1 MKSSIPPAFEKRPNS
16 DEVEMGA
23 TSGKTQANG
32 ANRGT
37 HISGFETQIRR
48 AKTRTEQAEA
58 RTELAKT
65 RTEQAEIRTE
75 QAETRTEQARTRTE
89 QAEART
95 ERAETR
101 SEQTIRDSEVRYR
114 RLFEA
119 TRDGILILKADT
131 GCISEANPFV
141 MEMLG
146 FFSHDE
152 LVGIPIWEVGP
163 FKDIVSNKARFE
175 QLREQGYVLS
185 ENLPMETR
193 DGRKIIVEFVTNVYH
208 AGNHNAIQCNVRDIT
223 ERKRV
228 EEQIRFLN
236 EQLEQRVAERTAE
249 LQTANAGLQAANAEL
264 DAFSY
269 SISHDLRAPLR
280 HVAGFVDLLQKDA
293 GATLSETSRSLVTTI
308 SRAAKEMEKLIADL
322 LAFSRI
328 GKSKMKKTEV
338 DLDKLVRNTL
348 VDFEAETK
356 DRKIEWKIQSLPPVR
371 GDSALLRM
379 VLVNLMSNAVKF
391 TSART
396 EAKIEIGSASDGK
409 DETVI
414 FVKDNGAGFNPK
426 CADRLFGVFQRLHS
440 QSDFEGT
447 GIGLAN
453 VRRIISRHGG
463 RTWAEGIVN
472 GGATFYF
479 SIPGKKRLKNEI
491 LNPHSPLG
499 R

>member
-269 SISHDLRAPLR
+269 SISHDFA
-280 HVAGFVDLLQKDA
+280 
-293 GATLSETSRSLVTTI
+293 
-308 SRAAKEMEKLIADL
+308 RAAATCRGLCGFAAKRRRGDTLRNEPQSRNDDFASGEGNGEVDRRPAGL
-322 LAFSRI
+322 LAH
-328 GKSKMKKTEV
+328 
-338 DLDKLVRNTL
+338 
-348 VDFEAETK
+348 
-356 DRKIEWKIQSLPPVR
+356 RKIQDEKNR
-371 GDSALLRM
+371 GRSRQ
-379 VLVNLMSNAVKF
+379 
-391 TSART
+391 
-396 EAKIEIGSASDGK
+396 IG
-409 DETVI
+409 
-414 FVKDNGAGFNPK
+414 P
-426 CADRLFGVFQRLHS
+426 QYP
-440 QSDFEGT
+440 
-447 GIGLAN
+447 
-453 VRRIISRHGG
+453 G
-463 RTWAEGIVN
+463 R
-472 GGATFYF
+472 F
-479 SIPGKKRLKNEI
+479 
-491 LNPHSPLG
+491 
-499 R
+499 